1 MSDDYTPAKLVGAE
15 NWNSWKF
22 NMRMYLLGKDLFDIV
37 NGTEVLGEQATAKE
51 RDIFK
56 KRENRALSI
65 ISLGIVT
72 DLQIYVRQA
81 SCASEAWKCLFDRF
95 EEKTVAKICYYR
107 KILYRMELGKGQTME
122 AYINQ
127 MKAYE
132 HL

>member
-81 SCASEAWKCLFDRF
+81 QPRSTRLF
-95 EEKTVAKICYYR
+95 
-107 KILYRMELGKGQTME
+107 
-122 AYINQ
+122 
-127 MKAYE
+127 
-132 HL
+132 